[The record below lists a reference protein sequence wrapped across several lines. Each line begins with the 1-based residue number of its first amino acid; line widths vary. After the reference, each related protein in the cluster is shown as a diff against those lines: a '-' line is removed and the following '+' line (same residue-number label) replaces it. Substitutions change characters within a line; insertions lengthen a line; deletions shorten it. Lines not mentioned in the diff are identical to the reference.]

1 MSQNIM
7 KLVAEKENIDVDDT
21 LFNFEKS
28 IKNSANTDDKVNM
41 ITDDYKPKTETEYDN
56 KKKSC

>member
-1 MSQNIM
+1 M

>member
-1 MSQNIM
+1 MNI
-7 KLVAEKENIDVDDT
+7 VAEKENIDVDDT
-21 LFNFEKS
+21 LFNFEKP
-28 IKNSANTDDKVNM
+28 IKNSVNTDDKVNI